1 MKSKLKFKIPIYL
14 FFLGSLGT
22 VGVFFCIFSATRY
35 QELDNPTL
43 GLIGTAI
50 LLFST
55 GYLTTYSF
63 GKLFRELVTIEL
75 NEREFRVFYL
85 LSFKSKVVPWNELS
99 GYHISAII
107 TGRYRTKMVEVFTI
121 HTRTNERIDIVQYYH
136 RNYNELVNEFKKHT
150 NKYLGFQPYK
160 QGIFGRRYTNE
171 YQQ

>member
-1 MKSKLKFKIPIYL
+1 MKSKLKLKIPIYL
-14 FFLGSLGT
+14 LLLGILGT
-22 VGVFFCIFSATRY
+22 VGLLFSTFTATRY
-35 QELDNPTL
+35 NELDNPTL
-43 GLIGTAI
+43 GLIGTII

-75 NEREFRVFYL
+75 SERELRVFYL
-85 LSFKSKVVPWNELS
+85 LTFKTKVIPWSELT

-107 TGRYRTKMVEVFTI
+107 TGRYRTNMVEVFTI
-121 HTRTNERIDIVQYYH
+121 HTRTDERIDIVQYYH
-136 RNYNELVNEFKKHT
+136 RNYNELVNEIKNHT
-150 NKYLGFQPYK
+150 NNYLGYQPYK

>member
-1 MKSKLKFKIPIYL
+1 MKSKLKLKIPIYL
-14 FFLGSLGT
+14 LFLGILGT
-22 VGVFFCIFSATRY
+22 VGLLFCTYTATRY
-35 QELDNPTL
+35 NELDNPTL
-43 GLIGTAI
+43 GLIGTII

-75 NEREFRVFYL
+75 SERELKVFYL
-85 LSFKSKVVPWNELS
+85 LTFKTKVIPWNEVT

-121 HTRTNERIDIVQYYH
+121 HTRTDERIDIVQYYN
-136 RNYNELVNEFKKHT
+136 RNYNELVNEIKNHT
-150 NKYLGFQPYK
+150 NNYLGYQPYK